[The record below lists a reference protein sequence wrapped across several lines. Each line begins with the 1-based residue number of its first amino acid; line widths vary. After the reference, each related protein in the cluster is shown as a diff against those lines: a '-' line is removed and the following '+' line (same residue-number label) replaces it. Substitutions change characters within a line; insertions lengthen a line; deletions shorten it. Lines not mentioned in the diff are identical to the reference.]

1 VGDRT
6 GATILPSIDL
16 RVHDLS
22 ADLATIED
30 PRSEVEDTN
39 QTFSSGSAKARPGRR
54 GKMNLA
60 TRRHAAPRAALVAA
74 ITIACSGLDCPLVA
88 GRSATIAA
96 AIGDLDSRSQ

>member
-54 GKMNLA
+54 GKMDVA
-60 TRRHAAPRAALVAA
+60 ERPRAALVAA

>member
-22 ADLATIED
+22 PDLATIED
-30 PRSEVEDTN
+30 SHSEVEDTN
-39 QTFSSGSAKARPGRR
+39 QTFSFGSAKARSGRR
-54 GKMNLA
+54 GKMDVA
-60 TRRHAAPRAALVAA
+60 KRPHAAPRAALVVP

>member
-1 VGDRT
+1 MD
-6 GATILPSIDL
+6 
-16 RVHDLS
+16 
-22 ADLATIED
+22 
-30 PRSEVEDTN
+30 
-39 QTFSSGSAKARPGRR
+39 
-54 GKMNLA
+54 LA